1 MAVNYW
7 YVFFPVCDLFCL
19 GGGGG
24 ADMRGGSR
32 YDMDFGGPLY
42 PFSSFV
48 RAVGKAN
55 AKGE

>member
-1 MAVNYW
+1 MNYW
-7 YVFFPVCDLFCL
+7 YVFSLSVTCFAW
-19 GGGGG
+19 GGG

>member
-7 YVFFPVCDLFCL
+7 YVLSPVRELFL
-19 GGGGG
+19 GRGLICEGG
-24 ADMRGGSR
+24 DR

-42 PFSSFV
+42 PFSNFV